1 MINRVC
7 WGLVEISSRM
17 LESAEREA
25 VCGDLAE
32 SGETGGR
39 ALRDVLGLVVRRQAA
54 LWTDWRP
61 WLALVGLVVPLGMLL
76 SIVSKGTADG
86 SAVYLW
92 MYANNLDWDIVR
104 NAGFWYEFAHSI
116 PIVLLSYLMLACWSW
131 TCGFV
136 IGSGSRRIVRLN
148 SVLLCLILLFG
159 VLFGAPR
166 YFEYYWQHLR
176 RAFPLPGLPAQND
189 PVFAL
194 AFYRVMLPL
203 IVQALLV
210 VIPSVSGMRHGA
222 KAANLRRSLRL
233 ALWTLAFAAI
243 ASMVIQDQFWLFP
256 GQHLQAVIQWVS
268 QTYLLQFVA
277 YWPVGYLV
285 TSAIGRRLFPQSAL
299 A

>member
-1 MINRVC
+1 MIKRIC

-17 LESAEREA
+17 LDPEEREA
-25 VCGDLAE
+25 VRGDLAE
-32 SGETGGR
+32 SGQAGSR
-39 ALRDVLGLVVRRQAA
+39 ALRDVLGLVARRRAA
-54 LWTDWRP
+54 LWTDGRP

-86 SAVYLW
+86 SAVYIW
-92 MYANNLDWDIVR
+92 MYANNLDWGIVR
-104 NAGFWYEFAHSI
+104 TAGFWYEFAHSI
-116 PIVLLSYLMLACWSW
+116 PIILLPYLMLACWSW

-136 IGSGSRRIVRLN
+136 IGSASRRIVRFN
-148 SVLLCLILLFG
+148 SVLLCITLLFG

-176 RAFPLPGLPAQND
+176 RAFPLPGLPAPND

-210 VIPSVSGMRHGA
+210 VIPSVSGMRHGV
-222 KAANLRRSLRL
+222 KAATLRRSLRL
-233 ALWTLAFAAI
+233 ALWGLAFAAI
-243 ASMVIQDQFWLFP
+243 VGMVIQDQFWLFP
-256 GQHLQAVIQWVS
+256 GQHLQASIQWAS

-277 YWPVGYLV
+277 YWPVGYLA
-285 TSAIGRRLFPQSAL
+285 TSAIGRRLLHQNAIV
-299 A
+299 

>member
-7 WGLVEISSRM
+7 WGLVDISSRM
-17 LESAEREA
+17 LDPEERE
-25 VCGDLAE
+25 VVRGDLAE
-32 SGETGGR
+32 SGQTGSR
-39 ALRDVLGLVVRRQAA
+39 ALRDVLGLLVRRQAA
-54 LWTDWRP
+54 PWTDWRP

-86 SAVYLW
+86 SAVYMW

-116 PIVLLSYLMLACWSW
+116 PIVLLSYLMLACGSW

-136 IGSGSRRIVRLN
+136 IGSVSRRIGRLN

-166 YFEYYWQHLR
+166 YFEYYWQYLH
-176 RAFPLPGLPAQND
+176 RAFPLPGLPEQND

-194 AFYRVMLPL
+194 AFYRGMLPL
-203 IVQALLV
+203 IVQAFLV
-210 VIPSVSGMRHGA
+210 VIPSVSGMRHGV
-222 KAANLRRSLRL
+222 KAATLRRSLRV
-233 ALWTLAFAAI
+233 ALWTVAFAAI
-243 ASMVIQDQFWLFP
+243 ASMVIQDRFWLFP
-256 GQHLQAVIQWVS
+256 SQHLQVAIQRAS

-277 YWPVGYLV
+277 YWPVGYLF
-285 TSAIGRRLFPQSAL
+285 TSAIGRRLFRPSAL
-299 A
+299 V